1 MRQARVVLVTLLLMA
16 TALTASATE
25 SGQYRDDFGDGNY
38 SGNDGSL
45 EFSGPWAEFGDTGG
59 PGGGNVHVGPEYCSN
74 NDCLHIEGGEGLLDL
89 GLVATSYG
97 VQRAADLSMFTSA
110 ELCFDIQIIPQEGIT
125 TAELWVQVYDGSR
138 WVTIKEYAL
147 AQSINHHKTLDVT
160 SYLSEAFQVRFK
172 VPNAVESGL
181 LGLDLFYNGYATI
194 DRVEI
199 YGETQAATTT
209 TTASTTSTT
218 STTIASTVTTKPGA
232 ATTTTTSTTDTSRP
246 DDPAA
251 TTTTTVRAGSGE
263 ETTTTTT
270 AGEDTSTTVIA
281 IVGGPP
287 TPPSNSGLRDPG
299 TGLLADYSEGMMG
312 DMAEV
317 EVLGAE
323 LTADYSLAVE
333 AFEGAKVW
341 IAVLTLLIG
350 AAIVSGMD
358 TRRAEK
364 TGRV

>member
-1 MRQARVVLVTLLLMA
+1 MVLVPVLA
-16 TALTASATE
+16 ASATE
-25 SGQYRDDFGDGNY
+25 SGQYRDDFGHGDY

-45 EFSGPWAEFGDTGG
+45 EFAGPWAEFGDTGG
-59 PGGGNVHVGPEYCSN
+59 PGGGNVHIGPDYCSN
-74 NDCLHIEGGEGLLDL
+74 NDCLHIEGGEGLLNL
-89 GLVATSYG
+89 GLVAASFG

-110 ELCFDIQIIPQEGIT
+110 ELCFDIQVIPQEGVT
-125 TAELWVQVYDGSR
+125 NAELWVQVYDGTR
-138 WVTIKEYAL
+138 WVTIKEYDL
-147 AQSINHHKTLDVT
+147 AQSTNHHKTLDVT
-160 SYLSEAFQVRFK
+160 SYLTEAFQVRFK

-181 LGLDLFYNGYATI
+181 LGLDLFYNGYTTI

-199 YGETQAATTT
+199 YGEA
-209 TTASTTSTT
+209 
-218 STTIASTVTTKPGA
+218 PA
-232 ATTTTTSTTDTSRP
+232 ATTTTTSTTSTTSTTLASTATTKPGATPTTTTAATDTSRP
-246 DDPAA
+246 DDAA
-251 TTTTTVRAGSGE
+251 VTTTTTERAASGE

-270 AGEDTSTTVIA
+270 PGDDTSTTVVA
-281 IVGGPP
+281 IGAGPP
-287 TPPSNSGLRDPG
+287 TPPPNSGLRDPG

-312 DMAEV
+312 DMAKV

-323 LTADYSLAVE
+323 LTADFSLAVE

-350 AAIVSGMD
+350 AVIVSGMD

>member
-1 MRQARVVLVTLLLMA
+1 MMT
-16 TALTASATE
+16 TALSVTATE

-59 PGGGNVHVGPEYCSN
+59 PGGGNVHVGPDYCSN
-74 NDCLHIEGGEGLLDL
+74 NDCLHIEGGEGLLNL
-89 GLVATSYG
+89 GLVAASYG

-110 ELCFDIQIIPQEGIT
+110 ELCFVIQIIPQEGIT

-138 WVTIKEYAL
+138 WVTIKEYDL
-147 AQSINHHKTLDVT
+147 AQSTNHHKTLDVT

-172 VPNAVESGL
+172 VPNAVDSGL
-181 LGLDLFYNGYATI
+181 LGLDLFYNGYTTI

-199 YGETQAATTT
+199 YGE
-209 TTASTTSTT
+209 S
-218 STTIASTVTTKPGA
+218 PA
-232 ATTTTTSTTDTSRP
+232 ATTTTTSTTSTTSTTLASTATTKPGATTTTTTAATDTSGADGAGVTP
-246 DDPAA
+246 
-251 TTTTTVRAGSGE
+251 TTTVRAGSSE

-270 AGEDTSTTVIA
+270 PGDDTSTTVVAIA
-281 IVGGPP
+281 GGPP
-287 TPPSNSGLRDPG
+287 TPPANSGLRDPG
-299 TGLLADYSEGMMG
+299 TGLLANYSEGMMG

-323 LTADYSLAVE
+323 LTADFSLAVE

-358 TRRAEK
+358 TRRAGK
-364 TGRV
+364 TDRA